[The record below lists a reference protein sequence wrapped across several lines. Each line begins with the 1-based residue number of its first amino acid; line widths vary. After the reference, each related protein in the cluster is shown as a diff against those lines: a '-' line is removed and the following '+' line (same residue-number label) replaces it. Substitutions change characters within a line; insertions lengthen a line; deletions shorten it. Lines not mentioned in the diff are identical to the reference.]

1 MLVKFVPFWTV
12 NSGATNHIARDR
24 TIFVEFCQ
32 ISKGNI
38 YIYMGNN
45 ASVVVLGI
53 GTCKLDLQG
62 GCTLYL
68 HDVLYALEV

>member
-1 MLVKFVPFWTV
+1 MLVKFVPFWIV
-12 NSGATNHIARDR
+12 DLGATDYMARDR
-24 TIFVEFCQ
+24 TIFMEFYR

-45 ASVVVLGI
+45 AFVVVLGI
-53 GTCKLDLQG
+53 DTCKLDLRG